1 MRNFFLLHFTAI
13 KHDFHGKIQKLVS
26 TWLQMI
32 KFFVPSHSLQVNTV
46 DLTNSSSFFFSSFSS
61 AFSSKDHAYTVE
73 SQNEQTPITNMAGS
87 IGSSDYH
94 SIVSSDYQINH
105 NLLQL
110 MCGW

>member
-1 MRNFFLLHFTAI
+1 
-13 KHDFHGKIQKLVS
+13 
-26 TWLQMI
+26 MI

-46 DLTNSSSFFFSSFSS
+46 DLTNSSSFSFYFFIFCS
-61 AFSSKDHAYTVE
+61 AFSSKDQMENRHAEVDCIHHAYTVE
-73 SQNEQTPITNMAGS
+73 SQNEQTPITDMAGS
-87 IGSSDYH
+87 IVSSDYH